1 MKSLPNNDEYILTQL
16 MRTLYATT
24 SEGKSLIYKET
35 KEKLMQD
42 NKCGFGCDLPIYD
55 NDVCNKCY
63 NEIVEGETK

>member
-35 KEKLMQD
+35 IEKLQ
-42 NKCGFGCDLPIYD
+42 
-55 NDVCNKCY
+55 
-63 NEIVEGETK
+63 EGETK